1 MKKTIATIL
10 SFCFL
15 GAATAQQ
22 GNTKNKVAILPFSV
36 VSNEG
41 GLNSD
46 AMAKKVQAECE
57 NSFEKNTSL
66 DVQASR
72 TTNALLAQNDISPD
86 KLDAMAPE
94 ELAKMLGVEFVVFGS
109 VEIQNE
115 GTNTIGS
122 SSSSYESGPKRNNS
136 NKTKASGY
144 NVNSSSTSVKYNDHL
159 RLEIYNDAGNKIYSE
174 TRSPFGSSMDSYRSG
189 LDYMVKRTPYGSK
202 HK

>member
-1 MKKTIATIL
+1 MKKTILTLL

-22 GNTKNKVAILPFSV
+22 GNTKNKVAILPFSI

-46 AMAKKVQAECE
+46 AMSKKVQGECE
-57 NSFEKNTSL
+57 ASFEKNTSL

-72 TTNALLAQNDISPD
+72 TTNALLAQNNISPD
-86 KLDAMAPE
+86 KLDAIAPE
-94 ELAKMLGVEFVVFGS
+94 EVAKMLGVEFVVFGT

-115 GTNTIGS
+115 GSSTIGS
-122 SSSSYESGPKRNNS
+122 SSSSFESGPKKNNS
-136 NKTKASGY
+136 NKTRASGY
-144 NVNSSSTSVKYNDHL
+144 NVNSSSTTAKYDDHL
-159 RLEIYNDAGNKIYSE
+159 KLELYNDAGDKIYSGS
-174 TRSPFGSSMDSYRSG
+174 RAPFGSSVDSYKNG
-189 LDYMVKRTPYGSK
+189 LDYMVKRTPFGSK